1 MPSAISP
8 LRSGRCLGLDE
19 REVPSSDRNQEVHLE
34 PLVVPE
40 IIELASAARVQ
51 LLLGDLAGDED
62 VTQA

>member
-1 MPSAISP
+1 
-8 LRSGRCLGLDE
+8 
-19 REVPSSDRNQEVHLE
+19 VPSSDRNQEVHLE